1 MTEACK
7 EAIVMKRLIS
17 ELLDKDQDAIK
28 LFNDNHSAQKMAHN
42 PVFHNRTKH
51 IAIGRHFR
59 RGGIKEEKVA
69 LEYLNTERIVA
80 DIMTKALPK
89 VKHYFCMN
97 ALGITLV

>member
-1 MTEACK
+1 MTGACK
-7 EAIVMKRLIS
+7 EAILMKRLIS
-17 ELLDKDQDAIK
+17 ELLNKDWGAVK
-28 LFNDNHSAQKMAHN
+28 LFNDNQRAQKMAHN

-51 IAIGRHFR
+51 IVIRHHFIR
-59 RGGIKEEKVA
+59 YAVKEEKVA
-69 LEYLNTERIVA
+69 LENINTEKMIA